1 MSYTVTQE
9 SFTELASYCK
19 NSGNH
24 LNWSSVF
31 VLPAWLE
38 VWWRVFQPEAELY
51 LSAVRQGADIIGIA
65 PLQLKEETASFIGD
79 IDVCDYLDFV
89 ITPGRENDVFAAL
102 IDNLRNKGINHLDLA
117 HVRPDSTV
125 LTSLEGI
132 ARSRGYEVLCQV
144 EEITLEMDLPA
155 TWDEYLAIL
164 SGKQRHEVRRKL
176 RRLREEGNVDYRYFG
191 AMQEEVA
198 GFMDIFLKLFALSR
212 EEKADFM
219 TDRRESFFRSLAEA
233 MADIGL
239 LRFGILELDKLPA
252 AMIMGFDYNDSVY
265 LYNSG
270 YDPGYSSL
278 TAGLLSKVLCIK
290 DSIEKG
296 RKKFDFLK
304 GTEAY
309 KYQLGGREIPLY
321 RCRVTIR

>member
-1 MSYTVTQE
+1 
-9 SFTELASYCK
+9 
-19 NSGNH
+19 
-24 LNWSSVF
+24 
-31 VLPAWLE
+31 
-38 VWWRVFQPEAELY
+38 
-51 LSAVRQGADIIGIA
+51 
-65 PLQLKEETASFIGD
+65 
-79 IDVCDYLDFV
+79 
-89 ITPGRENDVFAAL
+89 
-102 IDNLRNKGINHLDLA
+102 
-117 HVRPDSTV
+117 
-125 LTSLEGI
+125 
-132 ARSRGYEVLCQV
+132 
-144 EEITLEMDLPA
+144 MDLPA
-155 TWDEYLAIL
+155 TWDEYLAML

-191 AMQEEVA
+191 VRQEEVA
-198 GFMDIFLKLFALSR
+198 GSMDIFLKLFALSR

-296 RKKFDFLK
+296 IKKFDFLK
-304 GTEAY
+304 GAETY